1 VQPGPQI
8 FQTQPELVYTII
20 AALLVSVVLMF
31 IVGLAASGPMVRL
44 LKVPEPYVAVLIV
57 LFAYIGAFAIRN
69 SISDVWIMT
78 LFAVLG
84 FFLQKWG
91 YPLAP
96 LVLGAI
102 LGPLAERFFT
112 TAMISSDNDLTIFV
126 TRPISAVLM
135 VIWVAV
141 LGFLVYRSIA
151 QSRQAGRRR
160 AGARTTDQTTSLR

>member
-1 VQPGPQI
+1 
-8 FQTQPELVYTII
+8 
-20 AALLVSVVLMF
+20 
-31 IVGLAASGPMVRL
+31 
-44 LKVPEPYVAVLIV
+44 VLIV

-112 TAMISSDNDLTIFV
+112 TAMISSDNDLSIFV
-126 TRPISAVLM
+126 TRPISAVLI

-151 QSRQAGRRR
+151 QSRQAARRR
-160 AGARTTDQTTSLR
+160 AGVRTSDQTTSLR

>member
-1 VQPGPQI
+1 M
-8 FQTQPELVYTII
+8 
-20 AALLVSVVLMF
+20 AALLVSVLLMF
-31 IVGLAASGPMVRL
+31 VVGIAASGPMVRL
-44 LKVPEPYVAVLIV
+44 LKVPEQYVAVVIV

-78 LFAVLG
+78 VFAVLG
-84 FFLQKWG
+84 YFLQKWG

-102 LGPLAERFFT
+102 LGPLAERYFT
-112 TAMISSDNDLTIFV
+112 TAMISSGNDPTVFL

-135 VIWVAV
+135 VVWVAV

-151 QSRQAGRRR
+151 HARQVRGSAAVKDREKAKSG
-160 AGARTTDQTTSLR
+160 